1 MSPVTETSFEGANP
15 RVAWIVIA
23 LVLALLL
30 GEGAWLMSRV
40 RANAALEQ
48 ESGLLRENL
57 ARTRTR
63 TEELRAGEARI
74 KALYTRLNDA
84 VVVRSRELPL
94 LAPRPGQKA
103 SPEPPVIKAFR
114 ESGCQVAAKNLT
126 ELGNMS
132 VTYVLVSHGTEFH
145 RLVPFIAQ
153 QENSN
158 TFLVVDK
165 LVLERPATTPAFSEK
180 PTALDC
186 ELSVRLLAQNQ

>member
-15 RVAWIVIA
+15 RLAWIVIA

-30 GEGAWLMSRV
+30 CEGASLVSWV

-48 ESGLLRENL
+48 DNGLLREEL
-57 ARTRTR
+57 TRTKAR
-63 TEELRAGEARI
+63 TEELHTNEALI

-94 LAPRPGQKA
+94 LAPRLTQKA
-103 SPEPPVIKAFR
+103 SAEPPVVKAFR
-114 ESGCQVAAKNLT
+114 ESGCQVASKPN

-145 RLVPFIAQ
+145 RLVPLIAQ

-158 TFLVVDK
+158 SFLVVDK
-165 LVLERPATTPAFSEK
+165 LVLERPATTPAFSDK

-186 ELSVRLLAQNQ
+186 DLSVRLLATNQ

>member
-1 MSPVTETSFEGANP
+1 VSPVTETSIEGANP

-23 LVLALLL
+23 LVLAILLC
-30 GEGAWLMSRV
+30 EAAWLVSWT

-48 ESGLLRENL
+48 ENGLLRNNL
-57 ARTRTR
+57 ARTSARTQ
-63 TEELRAGEARI
+63 ELRTNEALI
-74 KALYTRLNDA
+74 KALYTRLNDG
-84 VVVRSRELPL
+84 VVVRSRQLPL
-94 LAPRPGQKA
+94 LAPRPSQTA

-114 ESGCQVAAKNLT
+114 ESGCRVAAKPN

-132 VTYVLVSHGTEFH
+132 VTYVLVSQGTEFH

-158 TFLVVDK
+158 SFLVVDK

-186 ELSVRLLAQNQ
+186 DLSVRLLARD

>member
-1 MSPVTETSFEGANP
+1 VSPVTETSFEGANP

-30 GEGAWLMSRV
+30 CQGAWLMSSV

-57 ARTRTR
+57 AQTRAR

-84 VVVRSRELPL
+84 VAVRSRELPL
-94 LAPRPGQKA
+94 LAPRPSQKA

-114 ESGCQVAAKNLT
+114 ESGCQVAAKPN

-132 VTYVLVSHGTEFH
+132 VTYALVSHGTEFH

-158 TFLVVDK
+158 TLLVVDK
-165 LVLERPATTPAFSEK
+165 LVLGRPATTPAFSEK

-186 ELSVRLLAQNQ
+186 ELSVRLLSQNQ